1 MKKFIIAL
9 LIICLIAVVVL
20 AADIVYLHKSDMQ
33 HELAAEPAA
42 TTEPTARPTEE
53 PTAQPTEEPTAR
65 PTEDL
70 QQPEINK
77 TIYLTFDDGPYK
89 YTEKLLNILN
99 EKGVKATFFVT
110 AQNGD
115 YVNLIKAE
123 HDAGHSIGIHTASH
137 VYKNIYS
144 SEENFFSDFYA
155 MQQMV
160 FDQTGKYAKLY
171 RFPGGSSNTISGDY
185 SKGIISKLAEDLQN
199 RGYTYVDWNVNSGDS
214 EGLKTAEEVFENTV
228 KEIEN
233 LGSAD
238 AVVLL
243 HDIHEWAVDA
253 VPMIIDWG
261 KENKCTFA
269 ALSEDTPQIHFEI
282 AN

>member
-20 AADIVYLHKSDMQ
+20 AADIVYLHKPDTQ
-33 HELAAEPAA
+33 HEPAAEPAA
-42 TTEPTARPTEE
+42 TTEPTAW
-53 PTAQPTEEPTAR
+53 
-65 PTEDL
+65 PTEDP

-77 TIYLTFDDGPYK
+77 TICLTFDDGPYK

-110 AQNGD
+110 AQNED

-144 SEENFFSDFYA
+144 NEENFFSDFYA
-155 MQQMV
+155 MQQMI
-160 FDQTGKYAKLY
+160 FEQTGKYAKLY

-261 KENKCTFA
+261 KENKYTFA